1 MKIVIADGSHQAD
14 YIIGMYNNR
23 ENELIV
29 INSDSQVA
37 KYLSAKNGI
46 SVLNGKP
53 TKESDL
59 FDAGIDDADLFIALS
74 ENDVDNYVACK
85 TAKKLFNVRKCI
97 ATVINPKN
105 VDLFKQLGVDSVI
118 SSTYLLGEQIKNTSH
133 IENLITTLS
142 LEDNKINILEIMVRE
157 EYDVCGKTLKEIKV
171 SDTASVSSVIRNERA
186 LIPTGDTM
194 LEAGDKVLL
203 VTTKEHYNEV
213 AKIFQRKKI

>member
-23 ENELIV
+23 DNELIV
-29 INSDSQVA
+29 INSSLSVC
-37 KYLSAKNGI
+37 KYLSVKNGI
-46 SVLNGKP
+46 SVLHGKP
-53 TKESDL
+53 TKETDL

-85 TAKKLFNVRKCI
+85 TAKKLFNVHRCI

-133 IENLITTLS
+133 VENLINTLS
-142 LEDNKINILEIMVRE
+142 LEDNKINSLEIMVQDE
-157 EYDVCGKTLKEIKV
+157 HDVCGKTLKDIRV
-171 SDTASVSSVIRNERA
+171 SDIASVSSVIRHGQP
-186 LIPTGDTM
+186 LIPNGDTM

-203 VTTKEHYNEV
+203 VTTKEHYDEV
-213 AKIFQRKKI
+213 AKIFQRKKA

>member
-133 IENLITTLS
+133 IENLINTLS

-186 LIPTGDTM
+186 LIPNGDTM

>member
-133 IENLITTLS
+133 IENLINTLS

-171 SDTASVSSVIRNERA
+171 SDTASVSSVIRNEQA
-186 LIPTGDTM
+186 LIPNGDTM